1 MRGGI
6 KSPTED
12 LRLDF
17 VGKSEINEDTII
29 LPDIQKR
36 HPRLYKTKRRDHD
49 MADLDD
55 PHIVELMRKG
65 TIPPSLS
72 LRAPPTHIG
81 TTQHRNDT
89 LGISKEEISK
99 RYIIK
104 LHRDRLRN
112 NEAVYKSLDNLPI
125 KIKQVAQDSFE
136 KSSSARKSSPSSFRS
151 RKSSRSIH
159 LQDVRDHKNQT
170 ITKSLD
176 SPWNKSKAINPR
188 KQRSKTKLLP
198 RVNGSSESEKSKNE
212 DELKHVSFEPNAF
225 NMLESEMPYIFSAG
239 FQGYQNRVKL
249 SRKRPIAFGQTI
261 NTTGSNSNSGIN
273 INSNQDFQRRYQRV
287 LDADKQPHFVKTSLI
302 KGQRVNN
309 TYNKYKH
316 LFNEAETETERSE
329 ELFAIKSVQRINE
342 PFIFTSPASPTRVPN
357 PSLYSECQNSELGI
371 NTLTSPPSRAASSTL
386 ADVDSRENSSRGDPD
401 NEFTQNDENYNFE
414 PVAYKESD
422 EKSDDTEQRIPTL
435 SLELLRVHESAT
447 SAQTKKSIACN
458 LTDITER
465 DESNLTK
472 TTRSEIGPDMKISVK
487 INFKSKEDV
496 IEESNSII
504 SVSSKRSK
512 DSLTPRQPRHN
523 ASSESKRTASSL
535 SETPLDTIRVEG
547 RLFGEHS
554 DMEKRRSNCEPV
566 KNTVSTERSDHSS
579 VDEEKEIPQIIV
591 DLNTLKTVK
600 TPIKKNRSDI
610 RSSNEEKKD
619 HKHNKT
625 YSEKNNVRHT
635 DVSPSEDNNGFFLTY
650 EDEHDSALSHYE
662 ESSKIEE
669 LRDFNCNKDTTPR
682 TEVDD
687 SGISISTFENETIK
701 C

>member
-1 MRGGI
+1 MSSKFQHI
-6 KSPTED
+6 VNS
-12 LRLDF
+12 
-17 VGKSEINEDTII
+17 VCMCCNI
-29 LPDIQKR
+29 
-36 HPRLYKTKRRDHD
+36 RDHD

-81 TTQHRNDT
+81 TTHHRNDT

-151 RKSSRSIH
+151 RKSSRSVH
-159 LQDVRDHKNQT
+159 LRDVRNHKNQT

-176 SPWNKSKAINPR
+176 SPWNKSNAINPR

-198 RVNGSSESEKSKNE
+198 RVTGSSESEKSKND
-212 DELKHVSFEPNAF
+212 DEAKHVSFEPNAF

-249 SRKRPIAFGQTI
+249 SRKKPIAFGQTI
-261 NTTGSNSNSGIN
+261 NTTGSNINSGIN
-273 INSNQDFQRRYQRV
+273 INSNQEFQRRYQRI

-309 TYNKYKH
+309 TYNNKYRNM
-316 LFNEAETETERSE
+316 FNEAETETQRSE

-357 PSLYSECQNSELGI
+357 PSLYSECQNSEVGI
-371 NTLTSPPSRAASSTL
+371 NIRTSPPSRAASSIL
-386 ADVDSRENSSRGDPD
+386 ADVDSRENSSCGDPD
-401 NEFTQNDENYNFE
+401 NDFHQNDQNYNFE
-414 PVAYKESD
+414 PVAYEEND
-422 EKSDDTEQRIPTL
+422 EKSYDIEQKIPTL
-435 SLELLRVHESAT
+435 SLELLRVHESTT

-472 TTRSEIGPDMKISVK
+472 TTRSEIVPDMKISVK
-487 INFKSKEDV
+487 INFKSTEDV
-496 IEESNSII
+496 IEESNSVI
-504 SVSSKRSK
+504 SDSSKRSK

-535 SETPLDTIRVEG
+535 SETTLDTIRVEG
-547 RLFGEHS
+547 HLFGEHS
-554 DMEKRRSNCEPV
+554 DMEKRNSNREPV
-566 KNTVSTERSDHSS
+566 QNTVNTERSDHSS
-579 VDEEKEIPQIIV
+579 VDKEEEIPQIIV

-600 TPIKKNRSDI
+600 TPIKKNRSQI
-610 RSSNEEKKD
+610 RSSKEESKD

-625 YSEKNNVRHT
+625 ISEKSNERHT

-650 EDEHDSALSHYE
+650 ENEHDSALSHYE

-669 LRDFNCNKDTTPR
+669 LRDFNCNKENTPR